1 MTVQPEMPATVAS
14 FLTDPAVRTAVEA
27 LLAVKADTLPPGLEW
42 VDLDTYYRARGGAEL
57 TRHDMAH
64 FLRQLWQCIWGSQTG
79 PHWKPAPIS
88 ELVDEEYAVTPEQI
102 WDEKSFTVYHYQKP
116 YVLYTDIKLEPHAL
130 SIAFSIEDEEEGD
143 VLMADDFPPFRW
155 SGEDE
160 ENWSGWQVLH
170 EPCEPRGTLPN
181 LDRLLKAAA
190 AAYLTAEQA
199 VITRRGSSHT

>member
-1 MTVQPEMPATVAS
+1 MTDQPEMPATVAS

-42 VDLDTYYRARGGAEL
+42 LDLDTYYRARGGAEL

-64 FLRQLWQCIWGSQTG
+64 FLRQLWQFVWGSRIG
-79 PHWKPAPIS
+79 PHWKPAPIG
-88 ELVDEEYAVTPEQI
+88 ELIDEEYAVTPEQI

-130 SIAFSIEDEEEGD
+130 SIAFSIEEGEED
-143 VLMADDFPPFRW
+143 VLMTDDFPPFRW

-160 ENWSGWQVLH
+160 ENWSGWQVFH
-170 EPCEPRGTLPN
+170 EACEPRGTLPD
-181 LDRLLKAAA
+181 LARLLKAATV
-190 AAYLTAEQA
+190 AYLAAEQA
-199 VITRRGSSHT
+199 VVTCRGSSRA